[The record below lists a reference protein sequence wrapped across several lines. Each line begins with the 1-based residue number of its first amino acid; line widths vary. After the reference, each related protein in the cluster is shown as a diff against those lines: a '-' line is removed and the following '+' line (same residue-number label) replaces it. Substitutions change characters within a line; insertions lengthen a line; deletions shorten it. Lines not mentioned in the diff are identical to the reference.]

1 LIPGVTQGED
11 GDGAEPCELLEVFE
25 EPPPL
30 LWVALVVLLVNNV
43 QS

>member
-30 LWVALVVLLVNNV
+30 L
-43 QS
+43 